1 MPPGQRLSNIA
12 LRDGGKTGE
21 VSYWSPHLPEAVGV
35 ATRALRLL
43 SDWAFTALKLSEI
56 ELWTHVDNAASR
68 TVAERARFRR
78 APDGDQ
84 QRTVKGQ
91 VWRTV
96 GYIRPAPGCA
106 T

>member
-1 MPPGQRLSNIA
+1 
-12 LRDGGKTGE
+12 
-21 VSYWSPHLPEAVGV
+21 V
-35 ATRALRLL
+35 ASRALRLL

-68 TVAERARFRR
+68 TVAELARFRG

-84 QRTVKGQ
+84 QRTVKRQ
-91 VWRTV
+91 VWRIV